1 MGHANSVSPTS
12 KNENPGALAGAT
24 GADFVFAD
32 SFGGYATRHALAT
45 ELIRA
50 IVACPPKEAA
60 LIMAAAL
67 AMIGAGT
74 PPPTLR
80 KVMIEARQWAGEA
93 TVYELRGYAA
103 ACVEAMEPAVRGD
116 FIAYVVETF
125 ADPSP
130 ELEAAE

>member
-1 MGHANSVSPTS
+1 MSEAFIHPT
-12 KNENPGALAGAT
+12 NENPGALAGAT
-24 GADFVFAD
+24 GADFVVAD
-32 SFGGYATRHALAT
+32 NFGEYATRHALAT

-80 KVMIEARQWAGEA
+80 KVMVEARQWASAA
-93 TVYELRGYAA
+93 TVYELRAYAA
-103 ACVEAMEPAVRGD
+103 ACVEAMGGEDKAS
-116 FIAYVVETF
+116 FAAWIAGAT
-125 ADPSP
+125 ASP
-130 ELEAAE
+130 EAGA